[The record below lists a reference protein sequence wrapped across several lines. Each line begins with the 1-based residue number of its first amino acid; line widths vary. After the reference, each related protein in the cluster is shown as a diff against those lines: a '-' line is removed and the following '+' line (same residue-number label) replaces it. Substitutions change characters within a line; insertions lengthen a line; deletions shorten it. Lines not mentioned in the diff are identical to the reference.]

1 MSRLVAAGLSLT
13 HLLWGLSL
21 LLDPLQYIGKPVVPV
36 LFAAIHFATAIMIA
50 SKRFRVYGA
59 WLSVLILSYYWVFVK
74 PREPIAEPQ
83 SVGILAIS
91 TILLEPQLRRFL
103 RGRLSDWPLL
113 IARLGIAYPFFEWGL
128 DALRNPH
135 HFRSYLTANPITQPL
150 MQTIGPGNLVLA
162 LGVFEVGLALLLA
175 FGLLVRIDTIV
186 AFAALVVFSLVARY
200 PLALPQ
206 DIALATTVIFLRIG
220 GSGPYS
226 LDHMLKRF
234 FSSSL

>member
-1 MSRLVAAGLSLT
+1 M
-13 HLLWGLSL
+13 
-21 LLDPLQYIGKPVVPV
+21 I
-36 LFAAIHFATAIMIA
+36 FAAIHFATAIMIA

-59 WLSVLILSYYWVFVK
+59 WLSVLILSYYWAFVK

-91 TILLEPQLRRFL
+91 TILLEPHLKQLFK
-103 RGRLSDWPLL
+103 GRLSSNWPLL
-113 IARLGIAYPFFEWGL
+113 AARLGVAYPFFEWGL

-135 HFRSYLTANPITQPL
+135 HFRTYLTANPITQPL
-150 MQTIGPGNLVLA
+150 MQTMGPGNLILA
-162 LGVFEVGLALLLA
+162 LGVFEVSLALLLA
-175 FGLLVRIDTIV
+175 FGLLVRIDAIV
-186 AFAALVVFSLVARY
+186 VLAALVVFGIVARY

-206 DIALATTVIFLRIG
+206 DIALAAAAIFLRME

-226 LDHMLKRF
+226 LDRVFKRF

>member
-59 WLSVLILSYYWVFVK
+59 WLSVLILSYYWAFVK

-91 TILLEPQLRRFL
+91 TILLEPQLRRFFK
-103 RGRLSDWPLL
+103 GRLSDWPLL
-113 IARLGIAYPFFEWGL
+113 AARLGVAYPFFEWGL

-135 HFRSYLTANPITQPL
+135 HFRSYLAANLITQPL
-150 MQTIGPGNLVLA
+150 MQSMGPGNLVLA

-206 DIALATTVIFLRIG
+206 DIALAAAVIFLRIG